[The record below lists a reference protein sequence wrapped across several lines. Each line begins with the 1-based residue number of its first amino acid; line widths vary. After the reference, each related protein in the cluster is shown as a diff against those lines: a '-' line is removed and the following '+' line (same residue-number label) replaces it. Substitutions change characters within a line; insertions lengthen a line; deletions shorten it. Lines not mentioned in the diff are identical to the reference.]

1 MNVGPS
7 VLFGIGGISA
17 GLVIVLL
24 FFIRRRAARR
34 RTKLIQAT
42 HDLEAIVGQLRN
54 ETDSRI
60 AELEEAVNK
69 LKIECVAANIQ
80 LVSLKAQTDE
90 TMAALKA
97 VSSGQEDTWIR
108 GENLVDISIV
118 PRAIE
123 SASSDTWVRAESD
136 PEAVELT
143 NNVAPFATVI
153 SEGKRASTR

>member
-1 MNVGPS
+1 MNLEPI
-7 VLFGIGGISA
+7 VLLGIACVLA
-17 GLVIVLL
+17 GLVVAFL
-24 FFIRRRAARR
+24 FLVRRRAARR
-34 RTKLIQAT
+34 RTRLAQAT
-42 HDLEAIVGQLRN
+42 HDLEATVAQLRN

-69 LKIECVAANIQ
+69 LKIECVSANVQ

-90 TMAALKA
+90 TLATLKA

-108 GENLVDISIV
+108 GVVDISIV

-123 SASSDTWVRAESD
+123 SAGSDTWVRAESD
-136 PEAVELT
+136 PEAVGPT
-143 NNVAPFATVI
+143 NNVAPFATAI